1 MTTIITEHVEPG
13 FDEARTE
20 ALAERIFGSLV
31 AGAELLS
38 VELGRRLGLYAV
50 LAEAPVDG
58 PALAALTGV
67 AERYAEEWL
76 VQQAAAGF
84 VEREVH
90 DVTRYRLPA
99 EHVPVL
105 VDEDSPAFMIGA
117 APMLFG
123 LAHTLP
129 AVADAYTTDTG
140 VEFADFGAEFRE
152 GLAALNRP
160 GFLYSIRDWIGEMPD
175 VAARLDEGA
184 TVLDAGCGLGWS
196 SIGLALA
203 FPTVDVVGVD
213 LDLASIE
220 AARVNAETAGVG
232 DRVRFVHANAT
243 DETTLRAAAPSGY
256 GLVTCF
262 QALHD
267 MGEPDVALQVF
278 GRLLTAGGTVL
289 VGDEHAGEEPEA
301 PAEPVERMQTAF
313 SALHCLPATWAES
326 QRVVNGTVL
335 RPRTMKSWADGA
347 GFEVVEVLDI
357 EHPFWR
363 FYRLG

>member
-1 MTTIITEHVEPG
+1 MTTIIPDHVEPA

-38 VELGRRLGLYAV
+38 IELGRRLGLYPV
-50 LAEAPVDG
+50 LAEAAVDAT
-58 PALAALTGV
+58 ALATLTGIS
-67 AERYAEEWL
+67 ERYAEEWL

-84 VEREVH
+84 VER
-90 DVTRYRLPA
+90 DADGRFRLPA

-105 VDEDSPAFMIGA
+105 VDEDSPAFKLGA
-117 APMLFG
+117 APLLFG
-123 LAHTLP
+123 LADTLP
-129 AVADAYTTDTG
+129 EVADAYVAGTG
-140 VEFADFGAEFRE
+140 VEFGDFGAEFRE
-152 GLAALNRP
+152 GLASLNRP
-160 GFLYSIRDWIGEMPD
+160 GFLFSIRDWIGEMPD
-175 VAARLDEGA
+175 VATRLEAGA

-196 SIGLALA
+196 SIGLAQA
-203 FPTVDVVGVD
+203 FPEVSVVGVD
-213 LDLASIE
+213 LDLASIVAARANAE
-220 AARVNAETAGVG
+220 AAGVS
-232 DRVRFVHANAT
+232 DRVTFLHTNAT
-243 DETTLRAAAPSGY
+243 DEDALRAASPDGY
-256 GLVTCF
+256 DLVTCF

-278 GRLLTAGGTVL
+278 GRLLSADGTVL
-289 VGDEHAGEEPEA
+289 VGDEHAGEEPQA

-326 QRVVNGTVL
+326 TRVVNGTVL
-335 RPRTMKSWADGA
+335 RPRTMRAWAHGA

-357 EHPFWR
+357 EHPVWR